1 MKKSATPSK
10 IRILIADDHG
20 ILRGGLQMLINAQA
34 DMIVVDQAEDIEET
48 IEKVDDILPDVL
60 LLDIGMGQEESIRL
74 ITHTQQTH
82 EQMKVLILTVHED
95 LAYLRTCLKAG
106 AAGYVVK
113 RAADVQL
120 ISGIREVH
128 QGRSFVDLSL
138 DAYITEGITR
148 GLDSKE
154 KTRTNKRTAEELS
167 PREQE
172 VISLIAE
179 GYTNAQVADQ
189 ICLSVKSVES
199 YRARVSMK
207 LNLRSRSELVR
218 YALDSGLLSRD

>member
-20 ILRGGLQMLINAQA
+20 ILRSGLQMLINAQA
-34 DMIVVDQAEDIEET
+34 DMIVVDQAEEIEET
-48 IEKVDDILPDVL
+48 IQKVDDILPDVL
-60 LLDIGMGQEESIRL
+60 LLDIGMGQNESIHL
-74 ITHTQQTH
+74 IQHIQQNH
-82 EQMKVLILTVHED
+82 SHVKVLILTVHED

-106 AAGYVVK
+106 AVGYVVK

-120 ISGIREVH
+120 ISGIREVY

-138 DAYITEGITR
+138 DACMTEGITR
-148 GLDSKE
+148 GLSSKK
-154 KTRTNKRTAEELS
+154 KTQTTHAAEELS

-179 GYTNAQVADQ
+179 GYTNAQIADQ

>member
-1 MKKSATPSK
+1 MKKSTTPSK

-20 ILRGGLQMLINAQA
+20 ILRSGLQMLINAQA
-34 DMIVVDQAEDIEET
+34 DMIVIDQAEEIEET
-48 IEKVDDILPDVL
+48 IQKVDDTLPDVL

-74 ITHTQQTH
+74 ITQSKQQH
-82 EQMKVLILTVHED
+82 PHIKVLILTVHED

-138 DAYITEGITR
+138 DAYITEGIAR
-148 GLDSKE
+148 GLGTKE
-154 KTRTNKRTAEELS
+154 KSKSKRTAEELS

-172 VISLIAE
+172 VIRLIAE